1 MVANFFK
8 EKQWWQ
14 FTLTRI
20 TIALALGIVL
30 GKNIWL
36 PNWLLGFCIISSFTI
51 WLMIDRLSNL
61 QQFKK
66 AWINGL
72 AIQLI
77 FLVVGVMVYRYS
89 IPSMIQIRARV
100 IIQETPI
107 KKPNSFQTTAIMGK
121 TLLLIYFHPSIQI
134 DSLNEGTNI
143 QLHKKPIPIANTSN
157 PGGFNFKE
165 YAASQNIYHQV
176 YLTQV
181 DFTILN
187 KSTPPLSSS
196 LLNQAKQYILSTLE
210 KFILITRERS
220 VAEALLIGYK
230 KNLDK
235 ELMNAYS
242 NTGVIHIIAISGLH
256 LGMIYSLLLWL
267 FKPMNQI
274 KKLQWLK
281 RLIILL
287 ILWGFTLLTGAGAS
301 VLRATVMFS
310 FLILAEQQKRY
321 SQIINTLA
329 ASAFCLL
336 LYRPLFLWDIGFQL
350 SYAAVLG
357 IVVFS
362 KPIERVVYLQNKI
375 LHSCWQ
381 LCSVTLAAQLLTL
394 PMLLYY
400 FNSFP
405 NLFILTNF
413 FAVPISGIILY
424 LLIGLLVTAPIAW
437 IAKPMS
443 IITEWLLQQLNN
455 FIQNTAS
462 LPFALTEYIQVSLL
476 QTLCLYTCIIA
487 ASVWIAHKNK
497 TACWTA
503 LIGWLLF
510 IAIRSINI
518 FHCQF
523 QQKILVYHS
532 PKYTAID
539 LIEGLGHRYIGDP
552 AVEQNIVLK
561 NNYLTPSRTLY
572 RAGPNLLISC
582 TYIRGPFIIGSK
594 HTALLIHPRLP
605 FPRLS
610 KVPKIDLV
618 VISGG
623 SNLSIP
629 LIAQFFP
636 STLLV
641 FDSSNPLWKIQLWKK
656 EAERLH
662 LRHHSVPEQ
671 GAFEYNL

>member
-1 MVANFFK
+1 MAIFFK
-8 EKQWWQ
+8 EKSWWQ

-20 TIALALGIVL
+20 TIALALGMLI
-30 GKNIWL
+30 GKYLAL
-36 PNWLLGFCIISSFTI
+36 PNWLLGFCFVSSFTI
-51 WLMIDRLSNL
+51 WLFIDQLSNL
-61 QQFKK
+61 QKFKN
-66 AWINGL
+66 AWILGT
-72 AIQLI
+72 AIQLL
-77 FLVVGVMVYRYS
+77 FLVVGMMVYRFS
-89 IPSMIQIRARV
+89 IPSILQINARV
-100 IIQETPI
+100 TIQETPI
-107 KKPNSFQTTAIMGK
+107 KKPNSFQTTAAMNKSI
-121 TLLLIYFHPSIQI
+121 LLIYFHPSIKI
-134 DSLNEGTNI
+134 DSLKAGTNI
-143 QLHKKPIPIANTSN
+143 QLHKKPLLIANASN

-165 YAASQNIYHQV
+165 YAASQHIYHQV
-176 YLTQV
+176 YLTRA

-187 KSTPPLSSS
+187 KSALPISSS
-196 LLNQAKQYILSTLE
+196 LLNKAKVYVLTTLK
-210 KFILITRERS
+210 KFISNFRERS

-267 FKPMNQI
+267 LKPMNQI

-281 RLIILL
+281 RIIILL

-301 VLRATVMFS
+301 VLRAAVMFS
-310 FLILAEQQKRY
+310 FLILAEQQNRPN
-321 SQIINTLA
+321 QIINTLA

-336 LYRPLFLWDIGFQL
+336 LYNPIFLWDIGFQL

-357 IVVFS
+357 IIIFS
-362 KPIERVVYLQNKI
+362 RPIEKILYVKNKI
-375 LHSCWQ
+375 LRNCWQ

-413 FAVPISGIILY
+413 FAVPISGLILY
-424 LLIGLLVTAPIAW
+424 LLIGLLLTAPFVL
-437 IAKPMS
+437 IAKP
-443 IITEWLLQQLNN
+443 IGNITEWLLLKLND

-476 QTLCLYTCIIA
+476 QTLCLYSSIFA
-487 ASVWIAHKNK
+487 ASIWIAHKNK

-503 LIGWLLF
+503 LFAFLLF
-510 IAIRSINI
+510 IVLRSVNI
-518 FHCQF
+518 VYHQI
-523 QQKILVYHS
+523 QQKILVYHC

-539 LIEGLGHRYIGDP
+539 LMEGLGHRYIGDL
-552 AVEQNIVLK
+552 AVEQNILLK
-561 NNYLTPSRTLY
+561 NNYLSPTRTLY
-572 RAGPNLLISC
+572 RAGQNLLITHTKLHS
-582 TYIRGPFIIGSK
+582 PFIISPNQ
-594 HTALLIHPRLP
+594 TILLVHPQLR
-605 FPRLS
+605 FPKLNS
-610 KVPKIDLV
+610 VPKIDLIV
-618 VISGG
+618 VAGG

-636 STLLV
+636 NSLLV

-662 LRHHSVPEQ
+662 LRHHSVPEK